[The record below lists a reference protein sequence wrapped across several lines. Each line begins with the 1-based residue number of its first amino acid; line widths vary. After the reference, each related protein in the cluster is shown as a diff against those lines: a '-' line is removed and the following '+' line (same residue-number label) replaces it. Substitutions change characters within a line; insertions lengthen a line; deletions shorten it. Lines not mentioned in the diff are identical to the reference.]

1 MVIYPIILVIVKH
14 FVIFHILRMYI
25 MFCQPFCFISFS
37 FFYRLVSIRS
47 ICILQVICKTPT
59 LLNVIMVVVELI
71 RGPMIETR
79 VD

>member
-25 MFCQPFCFISFS
+25 MLCQPFCFISFS

-71 RGPMIETR
+71 RGPIIEAR